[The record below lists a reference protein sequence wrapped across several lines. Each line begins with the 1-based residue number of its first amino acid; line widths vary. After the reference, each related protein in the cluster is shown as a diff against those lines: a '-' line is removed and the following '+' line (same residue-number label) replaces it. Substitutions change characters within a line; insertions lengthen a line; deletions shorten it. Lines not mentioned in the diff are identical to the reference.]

1 VSTLYQFHVN
11 VFARDD
17 AAPFAVTWEDAATM
31 LERLPRM
38 IFEPDGSFV
47 VSGSFE
53 QPGLPSVSE
62 RAASPSAFERAG
74 SSSTPAQEAHRWQ
87 VNGHLFDFAGR
98 LHRMELRG
106 RCPPEAFDTLLACV
120 GWPAQAL
127 AFEMVRAG
135 TTLEE
140 TAFRRQAGGGDAPA
154 R

>member
-11 VFARDD
+11 VFAACD
-17 AAPFAVTWEDAATM
+17 AAPLAVTWEDAAAM
-31 LERLPRM
+31 LEQLPRM
-38 IFEPDGSFV
+38 IFEPDGAFV

-53 QPGLPSVSE
+53 QPG
-62 RAASPSAFERAG
+62 
-74 SSSTPAQEAHRWQ
+74 SSSTQAQEAHRWQ
-87 VNGHLFDFAGR
+87 VDGHLFDFAGR

-106 RCPPEAFDTLLACV
+106 RCPDEAFDALLRCV

-135 TTLEE
+135 TRVAE
-140 TAFRRQAGGGDAPA
+140 AKFRQSVGGYVPG